1 MEKDAPKLV
10 LEITEYDLK
19 SRGRPGFFN
28 GGPPSFDHHQTA
40 GVGNSHH
47 QDMVYNGN
55 NGGNGGAGIGAG
67 SSMIYDPHQGIM
79 VPRSGFAPGVPLH
92 PSMNTR

>member
-28 GGPPSFDHHQTA
+28 GGPPFDHHQTA

-67 SSMIYDPHQGIM
+67 SMIYDPHQGIM